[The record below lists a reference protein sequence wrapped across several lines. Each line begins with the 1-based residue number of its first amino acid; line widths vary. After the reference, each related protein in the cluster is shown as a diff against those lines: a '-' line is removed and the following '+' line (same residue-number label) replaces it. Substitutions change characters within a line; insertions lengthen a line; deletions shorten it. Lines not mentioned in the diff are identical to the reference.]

1 MEEVVKVERGEEENK
16 NIEIDFSTELS
27 SSFMI
32 NCIDKVIKLKNP
44 LFKKMNYEGKRR
56 KRKIKNFLFQKN
68 QKIY

>member
-1 MEEVVKVERGEEENK
+1 MEEEVVKVERGEDSSDK

-44 LFKKMNYEGKRR
+44 LFKKTNYEGK
-56 KRKIKNFLFQKN
+56 
-68 QKIY
+68 